1 MAGMAAALGAAL
13 GVIECANANRAH
25 IEVSRDDERV
35 MVYIKQRGNVVRIR
49 LEPKAALELAIAIAQ
64 KARKTTEEEN
74 ERTLRE
80 SQDDVESRSLSRIHS
95 DC

>member
-64 KARKTTEEEN
+64 KARTTTEEE
-74 ERTLRE
+74 
-80 SQDDVESRSLSRIHS
+80 SG
-95 DC
+95 

>member
-13 GVIECANANRAH
+13 GVMEFANANRAQ
-25 IEVSRDDERV
+25 IEVSRDDEQV

-74 ERTLRE
+74 G
-80 SQDDVESRSLSRIHS
+80 
-95 DC
+95 